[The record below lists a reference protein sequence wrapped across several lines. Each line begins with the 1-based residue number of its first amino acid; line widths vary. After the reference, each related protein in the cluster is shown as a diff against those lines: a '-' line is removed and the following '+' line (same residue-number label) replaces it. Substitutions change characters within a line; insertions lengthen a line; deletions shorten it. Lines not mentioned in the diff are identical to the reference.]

1 MIFMAGALLI
11 GAIHLNDHTPID
23 TSYLSANNDSLFL
36 TTYNQQIPKFYQC
49 DFLGRCRSDV
59 GKHHPYKVDVS
70 LADERST
77 LSLKIRSNNQLS
89 VYPYGKFDHEL
100 HRLSTSHLLLV
111 SEDADNTGTY
121 TRAFYVKGHE
131 GQEIDFIKGTS
142 FSQDDIRLAETG
154 VLRLYYQ
161 DFGAPAS
168 GVFFDEFSTATRWY
182 YPINFTATGC
192 DKPFIYAFTADQHAD
207 IYIVYDCDVTP
218 AQSKSTELH
227 INIRRLASTTRTK
240 SDVLTHPYWLQK

>member
-1 MIFMAGALLI
+1 MILMASALLL
-11 GAIHLNDHTPID
+11 GAIHLHDHPPID
-23 TSYLSANNDSLFL
+23 TSYLSANKDSLFL
-36 TTYNQQIPKFYQC
+36 TTYDHQIPKFYQC
-49 DFLGRCRSDV
+49 DFVGRCRSDV
-59 GKHHPYKVDVS
+59 GKHHPYKVGVS

-100 HRLSTSHLLLV
+100 HLQGTSKLLLV
-111 SEDADNTGTY
+111 SQDADNTGIY
-121 TRAFYVKGHE
+121 TRAFYVEGNE

-142 FSQDDIRLAETG
+142 FAADDIRLAETG

-168 GVFFDEFSTATRWY
+168 GVLFDEFSTATRWY
-182 YPINFTATGC
+182 YPINFTSTGC

-218 AQSKSTELH
+218 AQSESTELH
-227 INIRRLASTTRTK
+227 INIMRLASTTRTK
-240 SDVLTHPYWLQK
+240 NDDLTHPYWLQK

>member
-1 MIFMAGALLI
+1 MILTAGAFLI
-11 GAIHLNDHTPID
+11 GAIHFNDHTPID
-23 TSYLSANNDSLFL
+23 MSYISANKDSLFL
-36 TTYNQQIPKFYQC
+36 TTYDQQIPTFYQC

-59 GKHHPYKVDVS
+59 GKHHPYEVDVS

-100 HRLSTSHLLLV
+100 HRQGTSKLLLV

-121 TRAFYVKGHE
+121 TRAFFVEGDK

-168 GVFFDEFSTATRWY
+168 GVLFDEFSTATRWY
-182 YPINFTATGC
+182 YPINFTSTDC
-192 DKPFIYAFTADQHAD
+192 SNPFIYAFTADQHAD
-207 IYIVYDCDVTP
+207 VFVVYDCGVTP

-227 INIRRLASTTRTK
+227 INIMRLASTTRTK
-240 SDVLTHPYWLQK
+240 NAVLTHHYWQLK